1 MFSEDKEEKGVSL
14 KSLFSEDKKEET
26 TDVLKGS
33 VIDGGNDYKKVQEE
47 FKYSRWED
55 FKDQVIKKT
64 YGGGLRDLSQGA
76 IDFTNYVAKKL
87 PNVEENIIDFK
98 LPTVEEPDYFG
109 GRFSRDL

>member
-64 YGGGLRDLSQGA
+64 YGGGLRDLSHDE

-87 PNVEENIIDFK
+87 PNVEENIKDIK
-98 LPTVEEPDYFG
+98 LPM
-109 GRFSRDL
+109 